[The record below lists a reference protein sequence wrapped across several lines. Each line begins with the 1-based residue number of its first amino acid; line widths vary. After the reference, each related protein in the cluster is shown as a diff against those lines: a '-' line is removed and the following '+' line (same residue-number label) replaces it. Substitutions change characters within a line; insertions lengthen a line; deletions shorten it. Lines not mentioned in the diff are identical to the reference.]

1 MTSAMKRLTLFATLI
16 LPFSYPASA
25 FADDLSFTGTAKPV
39 GGGDTIYQE
48 SHIIS
53 GSCEQ
58 GLFTPEEHSVA
69 YSRSGS
75 EAFATKKL
83 TYRQSVLRPSVDF
96 SQPDFSEVIEITN
109 QDDQT
114 LEILWQAP
122 SGSAERASLDV
133 EPSLVADSGFD
144 NFVRQNWKQVMEDGE
159 SVEFNMVAPT
169 RGDYYG
175 FTLEPATDS
184 RIDAEHLARIR
195 PSSTLMRFLVD
206 PILLGYNNEGL
217 LTDYLGLTNIRKN
230 DDTNYTAHIRYTI
243 HATPECEL
251 TR

>member
-1 MTSAMKRLTLFATLI
+1 MKRLTVFTALI
-16 LPFSYPASA
+16 LPFSFSLAYSA
-25 FADDLSFTGTAKPV
+25 YANDLRFTGTAKPV
-39 GGGDTIYQE
+39 GGGDVIYQE
-48 SHIIS
+48 SHAIS

-58 GLFTPEEHSVA
+58 GVFTPEDHTVN

-75 EAFATKKL
+75 DGFATKSMSYKE
-83 TYRQSVLRPSVDF
+83 SVLRPNVEFKQS
-96 SQPDFSEVIEITN
+96 DFSEVIEITN

-114 LEILWQAP
+114 LKILWKAP
-122 SGSAERASLDV
+122 SGSTEQASLDI
-133 EPSLVADSGFD
+133 EPSLVADAGFD
-144 NFVRQNWKQVMEDGE
+144 NLVRQNWKQLIEDGE

-175 FTLEPATDS
+175 FTLEPTKDS
-184 RIDAEHLARIR
+184 RIDADHLVRIR

-206 PILLGYNNEGL
+206 PIVLGYNDDGL

-230 DDTNYTAHIRYTI
+230 EDTNYTAHIRYAIET
-243 HATPECEL
+243 TPECEL